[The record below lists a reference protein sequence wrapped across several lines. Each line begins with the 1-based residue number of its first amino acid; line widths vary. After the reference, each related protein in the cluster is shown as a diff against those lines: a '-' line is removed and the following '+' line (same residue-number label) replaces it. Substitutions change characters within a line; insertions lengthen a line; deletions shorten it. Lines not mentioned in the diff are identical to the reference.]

1 MPTFAVTLRD
11 RFFDTVHTEYVEA
24 TDFDDAV
31 EQAFELAPH
40 GLPYDFDVDGD
51 DGSSASITATEELVA
66 IETRVLLRETRHDFF
81 VEVIVQATT
90 ADEAVA
96 SALKER
102 EGSEVIAVEAAGQ
115 SMWWTD
121 ASKMELPQPW
131 EFWKPSTRRQLR
143 LIPGGAV

>member
-24 TDFDDAV
+24 VDFDHAV
-31 EQAFELAPH
+31 DQALELAAH
-40 GLPYDFDVDGD
+40 GLPVDFDVDDNAGTW
-51 DGSSASITATEELVA
+51 ASITASEPTQAVEA
-66 IETRVLLRETRHDFF
+66 RVLLREPRHGLFI
-81 VEVIVQATT
+81 EVVVQATT

-96 SALKER
+96 TALEQR

-115 SMWWTD
+115 SIWWVD
-121 ASKMELPQPW
+121 ASKSALPQPW
-131 EFWKPSTRRQLR
+131 EFWKPTNRGQLR